1 LKHIDTSSYFWLNDK
16 RGKHKKLIKMKLSL
30 LFAAVNSQRFER
42 PPPSNAAAITGPTS
56 SKVTEKDFVLV
67 PEGYTGGFEVRN
79 ILSFPKRHILGLQR
93 YRNARRKR

>member
-1 LKHIDTSSYFWLNDK
+1 M
-16 RGKHKKLIKMKLSL
+16 IKMKLSL

-93 YRNARRKR
+93 YRNAGRER